1 MKVVYGYGIVKKLAI
16 LYAIYLI
23 LYIREIINYKYL
35 DDVKNILCSRFKSFV
50 NQVYGVRNYSLTIK
64 KLLKKKKMS

>member
-1 MKVVYGYGIVKKLAI
+1 MKVVYGYGIVEKLAI

-35 DDVKNILCSRFKSFV
+35 DDVKIFYAVILKV
-50 NQVYGVRNYSLTIK
+50 L
-64 KLLKKKKMS
+64 